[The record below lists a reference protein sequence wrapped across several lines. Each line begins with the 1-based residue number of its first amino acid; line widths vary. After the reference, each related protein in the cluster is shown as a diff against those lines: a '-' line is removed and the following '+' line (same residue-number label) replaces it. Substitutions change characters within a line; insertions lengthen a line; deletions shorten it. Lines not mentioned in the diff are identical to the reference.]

1 MVWPATNKDSIH
13 GPQVIT
19 GVATATATQVLQ
31 LFGIASCNETKS
43 GAKESMDRS
52 WLCGG

>member
-13 GPQVIT
+13 GTQVIT
-19 GVATATATQVLQ
+19 GVATATQVLQ

-52 WLCGG
+52 WLCGE

>member
-1 MVWPATNKDSIH
+1 MVRPAINKDSID

-31 LFGIASCNETKS
+31 LFGIASCNEIKS
-43 GAKESMDRS
+43 GAK
-52 WLCGG
+52 

>member
-1 MVWPATNKDSIH
+1 MEGPATNRDSIH

-43 GAKESMDRS
+43 GAK
-52 WLCGG
+52 